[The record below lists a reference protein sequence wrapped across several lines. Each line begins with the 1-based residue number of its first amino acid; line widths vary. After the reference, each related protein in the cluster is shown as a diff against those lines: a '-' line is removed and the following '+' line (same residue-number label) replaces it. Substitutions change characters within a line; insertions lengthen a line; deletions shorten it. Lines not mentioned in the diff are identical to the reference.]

1 MADIFLSYA
10 REDRDRAAAIAAAL
24 GQAGYQAFWDVEIPP
39 GSSWADFLEEKLA
52 VSKAAIVL
60 WSKTSTASQWVRE
73 EARLARDRGKLIP
86 VIIDGSAPPFGFG
99 EIQAANL
106 SHWQGDQND
115 SNWRLLLTAVERAVG
130 RIGEAPRPPPQQAYS
145 APPPA
150 APQQHAYASPPVA
163 PPAAP
168 ADASAKLSPFGY
180 FKKCLTPWINGK
192 GRARRAE
199 FWSFYLFWILSLAG
213 LAVADAIWSGAVL
226 YEFVPILTMI
236 GVVYFAGPLI
246 SVAVRRLHDV
256 GMNGWLYLLVCIPW
270 IGWLFLMVVA
280 LIPGQDKTNE
290 YGPNPKAG

>member
-24 GQAGYQAFWDVEIPP
+24 EQAGYKSFWDVEIPP

-52 VSKAAIVL
+52 SSKAAIVL

-86 VIIDGSAPPFGFG
+86 VIIDGSSPPFGFG

-115 SNWRLLLTAVERAVG
+115 SNWRLLVSAVERAVG
-130 RIGEAPRPPPQQAYS
+130 AGAQPRP
-145 APPPA
+145 
-150 APQQHAYASPPVA
+150 APQPQPAYAPPPVA
-163 PPAAP
+163 PQQTAYSPPPQNAA
-168 ADASAKLSPFGY
+168 AVSPSPSPWGY
-180 FKKCLTPWINGK
+180 FQKCLKPWINGK

-199 FWSFYLFWILSLAG
+199 YWWFALFATVFMFGLLIVDLVISSAMGGVGWGPVLTVLGSLVLVG
-213 LAVADAIWSGAVL
+213 PAV
-226 YEFVPILTMI
+226 
-236 GVVYFAGPLI
+236 

-256 GMNGWLYLLVCIPW
+256 GMNGWLYLLVLVPYA
-270 IGWLFLMVVA
+270 GALFLLVVA
-280 LIPGQDKTNE
+280 LLPGQDKTNE
-290 YGPNPKAG
+290 YGPSPKAP

>member
-39 GSSWADFLEEKLA
+39 GSSWADFLEEKLSS
-52 VSKAAIVL
+52 SKAAIVL

-106 SHWQGDQND
+106 SHWQGDQAD
-115 SNWRLLLTAVERAVG
+115 SNWRLLLSAVERAVG
-130 RIGEAPRPPPQQAYS
+130 AEPRPTPQPQPHTQQNFT
-145 APPPA
+145 PPPA
-150 APQQHAYASPPVA
+150 PPRPTPQPVFSEPVQSGAISPW
-163 PPAAP
+163 
-168 ADASAKLSPFGY
+168 GY
-180 FKKCLTPWINGK
+180 FKKCLKPWINGK

-199 FWSFYLFWILSLAG
+199 YWWFAVFSALFLVALLVIDLSINTSMGGYGWGPVLMGIGG
-213 LAVADAIWSGAVL
+213 LALV
-226 YEFVPILTMI
+226 
-236 GVVYFAGPLI
+236 GPAI

-256 GMNGWLYLLVCIPW
+256 GMNGWLYLLAIIPY
-270 IGWLFLMVVA
+270 IGWLFLLVVA
-280 LIPGQDKTNE
+280 CLPGQDKTNE

>member
-10 REDRDRAAAIAAAL
+10 REDRDRASAIAAAL

-52 VSKAAIVL
+52 NSKAAIVL

-115 SNWRLLLTAVERAVG
+115 QNWRLLLSAVERAVG
-130 RIGEAPRPPPQQAYS
+130 RATEPRPAPQSTPPQPPVFAPQPAY
-145 APPPA
+145 AAHPHTPPA
-150 APQQHAYASPPVA
+150 AQSGSAPSPW
-163 PPAAP
+163 
-168 ADASAKLSPFGY
+168 GY
-180 FKKCLTPWINGK
+180 FKKCLNPWINGK

-199 FWSFYLFWILSLAG
+199 YWWFALFAAVILIGLMFIDAMWSYAATGEYVPALTVIFGLYL
-213 LAVADAIWSGAVL
+213 
-226 YEFVPILTMI
+226 I
-236 GVVYFAGPLI
+236 GPGV

-256 GMNGWLYLLVCIPW
+256 GMNGWLYLIALIPYL
-270 IGWLFLMVVA
+270 GAAFMLVVA
-280 LIPGQDKTNE
+280 LIPGQPKTNE
-290 YGPNPKAG
+290 YGPDPKAA